1 MKTMKYD
8 IPSVEETVKN
18 LKDFEDYGEEYW
30 IDFLVQIISERLVIG
45 AGKINEDKIQFR
57 ITGNYPNNIVKKA
70 EKLFKE
76 KGWKE
81 LKVEKVD
88 TALFFSDVTLKYE
101 QKDNNL

>member
-30 IDFLVQIISERLVIG
+30 TDFLVQIISERLVIS
-45 AGKINEDKIQFR
+45 AGKINEDEIQFR

-101 QKDNNL
+101 QSNI

>member
-30 IDFLVQIISERLVIG
+30 TDFLVQIISERLVIS
-45 AGKINEDKIQFR
+45 AGKINEDEIQFR

-76 KGWKE
+76 HLDE
-81 LKVEKVD
+81 LAGEER
-88 TALFFSDVTLKYE
+88 A
-101 QKDNNL
+101 